1 MVMLGWT
8 DLKDEIAVSWKV
20 SWNVDPLP
28 LSVPD
33 SLVDEDPPPLLDGVL
48 VVVDELQA
56 AARTAVAA
64 RATPT
69 VVARL
74 MRRSCM
80 SYTPFPVGEN

>member
-1 MVMLGWT
+1 MPDWT
-8 DLKDEIAVSWKV
+8 DLNDEIAVSWNV

-28 LSVPD
+28 LSVP
-33 SLVDEDPPPLLDGVL
+33 ERLLDEPVEEPLGAEEVVL
-48 VVVDELQA
+48 EELHA

>member
-1 MVMLGWT
+1 MPDWT
-8 DLKDEIAVSWKV
+8 DLKAAIAACWKV

-28 LSVPD
+28 LSVPER
-33 SLVDEDPPPLLDGVL
+33 LLEEPVEEPLGAEEVVL
-48 VVVDELQA
+48 EELHA
-56 AARTAVAA
+56 AAKTAVAA

-74 MRRSCM
+74 IRRSCM

>member
-1 MVMLGWT
+1 MPDWT

-20 SWNVDPLP
+20 SWNDDPLP
-28 LSVPD
+28 LSVPER
-33 SLVDEDPPPLLDGVL
+33 LLDEDPLQLP
-48 VVVDELQA
+48 VVVVVEEEQA

-74 MRRSCM
+74 IRRSCM
-80 SYTPFPVGEN
+80 SYASFPGR

>member
-1 MVMLGWT
+1 MPDWT
-8 DLKDEIAVSWKV
+8 DLKAAIAASWKV

-28 LSVPD
+28 LSVPERFV
-33 SLVDEDPPPLLDGVL
+33 LLPDPLPLPLA
-48 VVVDELQA
+48 VVVEELQA
-56 AARTAVAA
+56 EAIRAVAA

-74 MRRSCM
+74 IRRSCM

>member
-1 MVMLGWT
+1 M
-8 DLKDEIAVSWKV
+8 KDEIAVSWKV

-28 LSVPD
+28 LSVPERLLD
-33 SLVDEDPPPLLDGVL
+33 VDPPPPLLDGAL
-48 VVVDELQA
+48 VVVEELQA